1 MSTKRNTAHTN
12 AIDNAIAIIGD
23 THTLCIIHHL
33 GKTGMR
39 FNDLQRAINGLNPAT
54 LTARLKK
61 LEREKII
68 IRKTETVDRV
78 SVLYELT
85 TKGKDLLPIIA
96 EIGSF
101 ADKYL

>member
-1 MSTKRNTAHTN
+1 MSTKRTKAYSN
-12 AIDNAIAIIGD
+12 AIDNAIALIGD

-33 GKTGMR
+33 GKAGMR

-54 LTARLKK
+54 LTDRLKK
-61 LEREKII
+61 LERERII
-68 IRKTETVDRV
+68 VRKTETVDRV
-78 SVLYELT
+78 SVCYELT

-96 EIGSF
+96 HIASF